1 MAAASAPGLAAGV
14 LGAFCLVLWFDVIS
28 CEQLS
33 SAQSVFGVVNKSVT
47 FLTASSIPVKD
58 ILWKKRKDKVVE
70 KEENLD
76 ESIYPPFRERILLN
90 IVTGD
95 LTIFNLS
102 SSDEDEYEFEST
114 SIKDSIKFFLTVF
127 EPLPS
132 PTLNCTLINETVMVQ
147 CGIPEVY
154 SSHRD
159 LITYSWYCPLAGC
172 DNGPG
177 SPILYVKKES
187 DLSQEIQ
194 CTISNALLNS
204 TSSLVLRT
212 CVPADHSRHRY
223 VLLAVPL
230 LVIVLIVILL
240 GAFQR
245 WRAE

>member
-47 FLTASSIPVKD
+47 FLTASSTPIKD
-58 ILWKKRKDKVVE
+58 ILWKKGKDKVVE

-76 ESIYPPFRERILLN
+76 ESVYPPFRERILLN

-114 SIKDSIKFFLTVF
+114 SIKDSIKFSLTVF

-132 PTLNCTLINETVMVQ
+132 PTLNCTLINETVIVQ

-172 DNGPG
+172 EDGLINMH
-177 SPILYVKKES
+177 VKKEN

-230 LVIVLIVILL
+230 LVIVLIVVFL
-240 GAFQR
+240 GGMYTFF
-245 WRAE
+245 

>member
-127 EPLPS
+127 
-132 PTLNCTLINETVMVQ
+132 
-147 CGIPEVY
+147 
-154 SSHRD
+154 
-159 LITYSWYCPLAGC
+159 
-172 DNGPG
+172 
-177 SPILYVKKES
+177 
-187 DLSQEIQ
+187 
-194 CTISNALLNS
+194 
-204 TSSLVLRT
+204 
-212 CVPADHSRHRY
+212 DHSRHRY